1 MLYTYKQLLKNENNE
16 YKFFEIDAKKAESF
30 KVPVGWS
37 YPQQVDKEAFID
49 KIHLPYTI
57 FDEYTKLSFK
67 GQGLLRL
74 DILGNEGLII
84 ERNVNDYDYTELEQM
99 IIEVFKNQ

>member
-1 MLYTYKQLLKNENNE
+1 MSYTYKQLLKNENNE
-16 YKFFEIDAKKAESF
+16 YKFFEIDARKAESF
-30 KVPVGWS
+30 KVPVGWF
-37 YPQQVDKEAFID
+37 YPQQVDKGTFID

-57 FDEYTKLSFK
+57 FDEDTKLSFK

-74 DILGNEGLII
+74 DILGNKGLII
-84 ERNVNDYDYTELEQM
+84 ERNIDDYNYKRLEQM

>member
-1 MLYTYKQLLKNENNE
+1 MSYTYKQLLKNENNE

-30 KVPVGWS
+30 KVPVGWF
-37 YPQQVDKEAFID
+37 YPQQVDKGAFID

-57 FDEYTKLSFK
+57 FDEDTKLSFK

-74 DILGNEGLII
+74 DILGNKGLII
-84 ERNVNDYDYTELEQM
+84 ERNIDDYNYKRLEQM